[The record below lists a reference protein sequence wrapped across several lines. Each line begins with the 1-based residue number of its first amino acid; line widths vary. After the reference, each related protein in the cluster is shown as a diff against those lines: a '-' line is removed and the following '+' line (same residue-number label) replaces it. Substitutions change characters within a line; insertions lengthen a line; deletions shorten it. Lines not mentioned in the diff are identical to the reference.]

1 MAHLILAP
9 QVCLCLSFYLS
20 DNQSMLNLTQIY
32 DPSYVQRHLNDLIG
46 HPESGWSGFSYL
58 LSEPCPDQKA
68 LVIFSLSSLFPILHK
83 ELLRRKVD
91 FEPLCSNGQLNLGRN
106 VAAL

>member
-46 HPESGWSGFSYL
+46 HPESGWSGFSSL
-58 LSEPCPDQKA
+58 LREPCPDQKA

-83 ELLRRKVD
+83 EL
-91 FEPLCSNGQLNLGRN
+91 
-106 VAAL
+106 